1 MVEIRKLEPQFWVS
15 AQLGP
20 DDMAELAKA
29 GVTTVVNNRPDGEA
43 PDQPRDRDLQEAA
56 QAAGLVYRSIAFRGM
71 DARPEQARAL
81 AELVSASAGPVLAFC
96 QSGMRSTVLWAGMK
110 MGLGGSFDEVAAP
123 AAAAGYD
130 LGKRRSV
137 VQSLA
142 GTPAPST
149 GRAAWTRAFFYW
161 PHVVVLLTL
170 LAVIYLFMS

>member
-1 MVEIRKLEPQFWVS
+1 VAPQISV
-15 AQLGP
+15 A
-20 DDMAELAKA
+20 DVAEAARQGFK
-29 GVTTVVNNRPDGEA
+29 TIINNRPDGEA

-110 MGLGGSFDEVAAP
+110 VGHGRSFDEVAAP
-123 AAAAGYD
+123 AMAAGYD

-142 GTPAPST
+142 GTAAPST
-149 GRAAWTRAFFYW
+149 GRAAWTRASFYW
-161 PHVVVLLTL
+161 PHAVVLLTL
-170 LAVIYLFMS
+170 LAVIYLLMS